1 MSSSRTE
8 WAGLRHDLQP
18 GERIAA
24 GWAVTSDPSRWGV
37 AVLLAV
43 ALALT
48 AASLVS
54 LLGPLNASPVIVLA
68 LPGLGLGMQFLPR
81 PMYVAVTDRRLICIR
96 ISRLHGKLG
105 RPAFAVPFAAPRV
118 LNNRSGKYSTFLL
131 GVGVIN
137 EQEWRMARWK
147 TRAFL
152 SELRWRERYRPSHR
166 RVRQGCRSGRRSG
179 LLAGVVAP
187 GGVRAVGD
195 AWLGGPWLIAGQP

>member
-24 GWAVTSDPSRWGV
+24 GLAVTSDPSRWGV

-137 EQEWRMARWK
+137 ERGGGA
-147 TRAFL
+147 
-152 SELRWRERYRPSHR
+152 
-166 RVRQGCRSGRRSG
+166 GRRSRCRRC
-179 LLAGVVAP
+179 LARWSMADRWSALTEIIP
-187 GGVRAVGD
+187 VGSPP
-195 AWLGGPWLIAGQP
+195 LG